1 MEWTPDNSNQDIE
14 DRRDSSGGGDY
25 GGPGLGGFGFGH
37 LGIGGILIVGLLSL
51 VFHQNFFALLSGG
64 GMSSGAATGPSQ
76 IQSTP
81 NTGQDQ
87 AESRDRALIGTV
99 YHNIEANWA
108 TMLPAQTNTHYRS
121 PILVLYRGVTNS
133 GCGAAQQ
140 ATGPFYCP
148 EDERIYLDLSFF
160 DELKSRFGG
169 SNGDFAQSYVIAHEF
184 GHHIQKLLGTE
195 AQVTAAQERSPSQRN
210 TLSVALELQADC
222 YAGVWGN
229 SAQNKFKLSQ
239 SDVQD
244 ALSAAAAVGDDHLQ
258 KDGHWPREPGN
269 VRTHWQVP
277 PSANSGSPKV
287 IQPAKSLPATL
298 FGKPSRCWTKR
309 GDRDFLVHNRQH

>member
-14 DRRDSSGGGDY
+14 DRRDSSGGG
-25 GGPGLGGFGFGH
+25 GSGLGGFGLGH

-64 GMSSGAATGPSQ
+64 GSSADVDPTQ
-76 IQSTP
+76 QVQSAP
-81 NTGQDQ
+81 NPQQDQ
-87 AESRDRALIGTV
+87 AEARDRALIGTV
-99 YHNIEANWA
+99 YHNIEASWA
-108 TMLPAQTNTHYRS
+108 TMLPAQTHVPYHN
-121 PILVLYRGVTNS
+121 PVLVLYRGVTDS

-148 EDERIYLDLSFF
+148 EDEKIYLDLSFF

-169 SNGDFAQSYVIAHEF
+169 SNGEFAQSYVIAHEF

-195 AQVTAAQERSPSQRN
+195 EKVTQAQEQNPSQRN
-210 TLSVALELQADC
+210 ALSVALELQADC
-222 YAGVWGN
+222 YAGDWGY
-229 SAQNKFKLSQ
+229 SARDTFKLSP

-258 KDGHWPREPGN
+258 KMATGRVSPESW
-269 VRTHWQVP
+269 THGSSASRDQWFTKGYSTGQV
-277 PSANSGSPKV
+277 AACN
-287 IQPAKSLPATL
+287 T
-298 FGKPSRCWTKR
+298 FG
-309 GDRDFLVHNRQH
+309 GQ

>member
-14 DRRDSSGGGDY
+14 DRRDSSGGGD
-25 GGPGLGGFGFGH
+25 GGPGFGGFGFGH
-37 LGIGGILIVGLLSL
+37 IGIGGLLIVGLLSL

-64 GMSSGAATGPSQ
+64 GSQTNPGASYPSQ
-76 IQSTP
+76 QMQPAP
-81 NTGQDQ
+81 NPAQDQ

-99 YHNIEANWA
+99 YHDIEARWA
-108 TMLPAQTNTHYRS
+108 TILPAQTNARYHS
-121 PILVLYRGVTNS
+121 PTLVLYRVYTNS

-148 EDERIYLDLSFF
+148 EDEKIYLDLGFF

-195 AQVTAAQERSPSQRN
+195 QKVTEAQERNPRQRN
-210 TLSVALELQADC
+210 TLSVDLELQADC
-222 YAGVWGN
+222 YAGVWGY
-229 SAQNKFKLSQ
+229 AAKEKFKLNQ
-239 SDVQD
+239 SDMQD

-258 KDGHWPREPGN
+258 KMATGRVSPETWTHGSSAAREQWFTKGF
-269 VRTHWQVP
+269 TTGQV
-277 PSANSGSPKV
+277 AACN
-287 IQPAKSLPATL
+287 T
-298 FGKPSRCWTKR
+298 FG
-309 GDRDFLVHNRQH
+309 GQ